1 MSTVLPDALA
11 LLVPPPVL
19 VLLEL
24 ELEQPAAAIAATV
37 TAASAGAHLLAFKSM
52 SSRYLVCFAF
62 YGQGSALA
70 GRTAMIRLGQHQPRL
85 RVAMRE

>member
-1 MSTVLPDALA
+1 MSTVLPDALVLLV
-11 LLVPPPVL
+11 LLVP
-19 VLLEL
+19 LEL

-70 GRTAMIRLGQHQPRL
+70 GSTAMIRLGSINRDC
-85 RVAMRE
+85 AW

>member
-19 VLLEL
+19 VLLL

-52 SSRYLVCFAF
+52 SSRYLFCFAF

-70 GRTAMIRLGQHQPRL
+70 GRTAMIRLGSINRDC
-85 RVAMRE
+85 AW

>member
-19 VLLEL
+19 VPLLEL
-24 ELEQPAAAIAATV
+24 ELEQPAAAIAAAV

-70 GRTAMIRLGQHQPRL
+70 GRTAMVRLGSINRNC
-85 RVAMRE
+85 VW

>member
-1 MSTVLPDALA
+1 MSTVPPDALA

-19 VLLEL
+19 VLLL

-37 TAASAGAHLLAFKSM
+37 TAASAGAHLLTFKSM

-62 YGQGSALA
+62 LRSGIGPGREYGQ
-70 GRTAMIRLGQHQPRL
+70 
-85 RVAMRE
+85 